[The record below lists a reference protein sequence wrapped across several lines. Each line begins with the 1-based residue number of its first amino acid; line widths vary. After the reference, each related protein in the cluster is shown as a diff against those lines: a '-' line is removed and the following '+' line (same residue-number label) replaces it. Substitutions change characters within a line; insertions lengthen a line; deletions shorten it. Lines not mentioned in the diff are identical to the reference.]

1 MKLTDKAKKRL
12 TIAGLGVVCVVLVIV
27 IASRLVPGTPKDV
40 TPQPSSTVSG
50 TVSPSIPPM
59 EPSKDPEVSVQPID
73 PPAASAQPA
82 DAGDSSGT
90 DQTIQA
96 DPVKPSA
103 PSTTPTP
110 QGDITDPKTTPTYK
124 PEDATVSEAPS
135 PQGGDKKDG
144 MIYVPGFGW
153 IKDEGGGTEVSVGD
167 SDGDI
172 NKPVGEMGGG

>member
-12 TIAGLGVVCVVLVIV
+12 TIAGLGVVCVVLVILV
-27 IASRLVPGTPKDV
+27 ASRFVPGASSDV
-40 TPQPSSTVSG
+40 TAQPSSTVSD
-50 TVSPSIPPM
+50 TVSPSIQPM
-59 EPSKDPEVSVQPID
+59 EPIKVPEVSVQPID
-73 PPAASAQPA
+73 STAVSPPPT
-82 DAGDSSGT
+82 DTGDSSGT

-103 PSTTPTP
+103 PTSAPAP
-110 QGDITDPKTTPTYK
+110 QGDITDPKATPTYK
-124 PEDATVSEAPS
+124 PEDTTVSEAPS